1 MELSKLMA
9 YEQGALNFNDTIEFF
24 AELIKTGQCWQ
35 LQGHYGR
42 MAKRLIH
49 EGLISE
55 QGEVNND
62 AMLDYLEYYD

>member
-1 MELSKLMA
+1 MEISKLMA
-9 YEQGALNFNDTIEFF
+9 YEQGTLNFTDTIEFF
-24 AELIKTGQCWQ
+24 AELIKTGKCWQ

-42 MAKRLIH
+42 MATSLIR

-55 QGEVNND
+55 QGEINNA

>member
-9 YEQGALNFNDTIEFF
+9 YEQGALNFTDTIEFF

-42 MAKRLIH
+42 MATSLIR

-55 QGEVNND
+55 QGEINNE